1 MEQLVL
7 NIENKS
13 IIPSL
18 KRVLASIDGVSITRK
33 RGVKSAKTISQN
45 ELDRSIEDVRKG
57 NLRSFRSM
65 DDLKKYLCS

>member
-33 RGVKSAKTISQN
+33 RGVKGAKTISQN
-45 ELDRSIEDVRKG
+45 ELDKSIEDVRKG

>member
-33 RGVKSAKTISQN
+33 RGVKSAKAISQN

>member
-33 RGVKSAKTISQN
+33 RDVKSAKAISQN

>member
-18 KRVLASIDGVSITRK
+18 KRVLASIDGVNITRK
-33 RGVKSAKTISQN
+33 RGVKSAKAISQN